1 MQAGALS
8 IGSTLGNVD
17 LIGKARF
24 YASRSS
30 GKLRVVGVVDHS
42 IQDEYNFHASNRA
55 LSKAAFQEKKAGRA
69 ADFDHKAFWRK
80 RVDFDAKVIDGRL
93 MISNPKWSDAFSA
106 EGGENY
112 GDFLP

>member
-1 MQAGALS
+1 
-8 IGSTLGNVD
+8 VD

-93 MISNPKWSDAFSA
+93 MISNPKWSDAFGA